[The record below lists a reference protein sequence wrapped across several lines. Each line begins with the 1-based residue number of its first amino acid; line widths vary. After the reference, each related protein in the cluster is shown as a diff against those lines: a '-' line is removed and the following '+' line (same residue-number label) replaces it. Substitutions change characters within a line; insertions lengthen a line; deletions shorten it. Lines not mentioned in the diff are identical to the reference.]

1 MTLLKLKIQ
10 EQGKLLAERPWPT
23 VPRVGE
29 IVVLHGRREFEV
41 KEVLHLLYDTDG
53 NAAKV
58 MLEVAPKK

>member
-1 MTLLKLKIQ
+1 MTLLELRIQ
-10 EQGKLLAERPWPT
+10 EHGKLLDTRQWPT

-58 MLEVAPKK
+58 VLEVVPTL